1 MELVQ
6 KKTNATISAMN
17 GENKKTRAFI
27 PSPER
32 LRIGELI
39 VIY

>member
-1 MELVQ
+1 MTA
-6 KKTNATISAMN
+6 TND
-17 GENKKTRAFI
+17 EKKKTRAFI

-39 VIY
+39 MIY

>member
-1 MELVQ
+1 VL
-6 KKTNATISAMN
+6 KKTNARISTIT